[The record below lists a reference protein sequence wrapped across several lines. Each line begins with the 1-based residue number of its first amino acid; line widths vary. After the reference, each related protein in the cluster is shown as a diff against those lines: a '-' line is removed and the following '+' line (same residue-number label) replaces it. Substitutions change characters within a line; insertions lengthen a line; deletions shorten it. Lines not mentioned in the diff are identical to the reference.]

1 MAKRVLI
8 ILLSAL
14 ILAGSTEIHQLLKLP
29 VLIQHY
35 LQHRKKDTSL
45 SFIEFI
51 KIHYAGK
58 AHPNDNDDSEDG
70 RLPFKST
77 DGISHIDT
85 PPVDKRIENFE
96 NFYLQLTRTAFYP
109 KSVPHHE
116 SISIFHPPRL
126 HNFFI

>member
-1 MAKRVLI
+1 MAKKLLV
-8 ILLSAL
+8 ILFGAL
-14 ILAGSTEIHQLLKLP
+14 ILVGSTEIHQLLKFPL
-29 VLIQHY
+29 LIQHY

-51 KIHYAGK
+51 KIHYTDK

-70 RLPFKST
+70 RLPFKSI

-85 PPVDKRIENFE
+85 PPVERIENFQ
-96 NFYLQLTRTAFYP
+96 NFYLQRTLTAFYP
-109 KSVPHHE
+109 EGIPNHQ

-126 HNFFI
+126 HSFFI